1 MQQFPLK
8 DFPYDSFEKFVLDNA
23 GQIVKKLDATI
34 TTQAMGLKLLPR
46 HGDEGFFG
54 TTVFKNLNASIVSY
68 TVTTV

>member
-46 HGDEGFFG
+46 HGDIGFFNLTKFENWNG
-54 TTVFKNLNASIVSY
+54 SIKSVAYSTV
-68 TVTTV
+68 